1 MKLMS
6 DGANKVSSMAGESLK
21 FFGGKVS
28 DVSGTA
34 LHEAIYGIGKFFG
47 HKFGPWEAV
56 KIAGRVGKFAKFG
69 VPIAAAAF
77 DMWLTWRQEK
87 QEEKRAAAIVA
98 AKQQFN
104 EDFRKN
110 LGAIRSQLDKEFGK
124 IVDNYNNVLA
134 EINKQK
140 LYLAS
145 ISQKNKQLIQK
156 VKEIDAEYVDFIEI
170 LDHVTDS

>member
-1 MKLMS
+1 M
-6 DGANKVSSMAGESLK
+6 
-21 FFGGKVS
+21 
-28 DVSGTA
+28 
-34 LHEAIYGIGKFFG
+34 
-47 HKFGPWEAV
+47 
-56 KIAGRVGKFAKFG
+56 KIAGRVGKVAKFG

-104 EDFRKN
+104 EEFRRN

-140 LYLAS
+140 LDLAS

-156 VKEIDAEYVDFIEI
+156 VKEMDAEYVDFIEI
-170 LDHVTDS
+170 LDDGTDS

>member
-1 MKLMS
+1 MVQK
-6 DGANKVSSMAGESLK
+6 
-21 FFGGKVS
+21 
-28 DVSGTA
+28 
-34 LHEAIYGIGKFFG
+34 
-47 HKFGPWEAV
+47 
-56 KIAGRVGKFAKFG
+56 
-69 VPIAAAAF
+69 
-77 DMWLTWRQEK
+77 QEK

-104 EDFRKN
+104 EEFRRN

-140 LYLAS
+140 LDLAS

-156 VKEIDAEYVDFIEI
+156 VKEMDAEYVDFIEI
-170 LDHVTDS
+170 LDDGTDS